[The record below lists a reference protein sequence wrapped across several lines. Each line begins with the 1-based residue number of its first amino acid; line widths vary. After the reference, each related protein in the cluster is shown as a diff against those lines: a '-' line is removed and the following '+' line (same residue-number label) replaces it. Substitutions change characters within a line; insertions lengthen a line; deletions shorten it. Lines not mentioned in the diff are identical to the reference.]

1 MTTTAPNTTLPDVDE
16 FRARARAWLAENA
29 ERLTSGGVVNRMQSR
44 EHRIAIYDAGFGGIT
59 WPVEYGGLGLTGA
72 HQEAFTEEAAN
83 YPDLVV
89 GDLVTAGICAP
100 TLLDFGSEEQ
110 KRRYIPH
117 MLRGDEVWTQLLS
130 EPGAGSDLAGL
141 QTKAVLDGDE
151 WVVNGQKVW
160 TSGAMASEFAILI
173 ARTNPDVPKH
183 QGLSM
188 FIVDLKAPGVTIR
201 PLKQMTG
208 NDEFNEVF
216 LDDVRLPADYLVGAK
231 DDGWRALLRMLMHER
246 MAIGAGTS
254 GSRMGR
260 DMFTTFRDLARARG
274 VDQNEGVR
282 AALLD
287 VYIKEHLLSWLGQRM
302 RDGAAQGKEPGPEG
316 SLAKLLNAIVSQ
328 RVVERRDGDRR
339 RERAGVGAR
348 GAGRGRARGRV
359 PPGAHDRDRGRH
371 ERDPAQHDRRAGAR
385 PAEGAAARPRRPV
398 PATSCRTSSTEERHT
413 VDDYKY
419 VAYETLDDGTIA
431 RIMLNRPESRNAQ
444 NRGLLVELDDAF
456 LRAEADDT
464 VRVVILGGAGPMFS
478 SGHDMGSKESIARAH
493 ARARPA
499 PDVPDQRRHAQG
511 RRDADAAGVALLLR
525 EHEAVAEPAQDHDRA
540 GPRHRLRR
548 GPHAHVG
555 VRPHRRRRRRALLRR
570 RRHPPR
576 HVRRGVLRAPVGV
589 RSAQDQGADAHG

>member
-1 MTTTAPNTTLPDVDE
+1 MTTTAPNPTMPDVDE

-29 ERLTSGGVVNRMQSR
+29 ERLTSGGVANRMQSR

-173 ARTNPDVPKH
+173 ARSNPDVPKH
-183 QGLSM
+183 SGLSM
-188 FIVDLKAPGVTIR
+188 FMVDLKAPGVTIR

-246 MAIGAGTS
+246 MAIGAGTG

-302 RDGAAQGKEPGPEG
+302 RDGAARGKEPGPEG
-316 SLAKLLNAIVSQ
+316 SLAKLLNAIVSRASSNAGMAIGGASAQARESSGKGSGVLAAAFLQAPMTAIAGGTSEIQ
-328 RVVERRDGDRR
+328 RNTIGERVLGLPK
-339 RERAGVGAR
+339 E
-348 GAGRGRARGRV
+348 
-359 PPGAHDRDRGRH
+359 PQLDRDIPF
-371 ERDPAQHDRRAGAR
+371 RD
-385 PAEGAAARPRRPV
+385 
-398 PATSCRTSSTEERHT
+398 
-413 VDDYKY
+413 
-419 VAYETLDDGTIA
+419 
-431 RIMLNRPESRNAQ
+431 
-444 NRGLLVELDDAF
+444 
-456 LRAEADDT
+456 
-464 VRVVILGGAGPMFS
+464 
-478 SGHDMGSKESIARAH
+478 
-493 ARARPA
+493 
-499 PDVPDQRRHAQG
+499 
-511 RRDADAAGVALLLR
+511 
-525 EHEAVAEPAQDHDRA
+525 
-540 GPRHRLRR
+540 
-548 GPHAHVG
+548 
-555 VRPHRRRRRRALLRR
+555 
-570 RRHPPR
+570 
-576 HVRRGVLRAPVGV
+576 VLKN
-589 RSAQDQGADAHG
+589 